1 MIFLLNCV
9 AVGFCLESRCL
20 GGLPNKLLK
29 GGFLGLYLSVNTP
42 MGVPLLLA
50 QALFAERSVSK
61 VTNIPINDHL
71 GHHDEKH
78 HDNHKLS
85 SFTISILTIII
96 TIASP
101 GTSAV
106 RRTLSIKVH
115 HYQQDHITSSIII
128 ITIIITIII
137 NIIVVTVSSPGTS
150 PLMVLRF
157 KGQRTEYVRLD

>member
-1 MIFLLNCV
+1 MIFFLNCV
-9 AVGFCLESRCL
+9 AVWFCLEPRCL
-20 GGLPNKLLK
+20 GGLTNKLLK
-29 GGFLGLYLSVNTP
+29 CGFLGLYLSVNTP

-71 GHHDEKH
+71 SHHDEKH

-101 GTSAV
+101 GTSAA
-106 RRTLSIKVH
+106 RKTLSIKVH
-115 HYQQDHITSSIII
+115 HYQQDHISS
-128 ITIIITIII
+128 
-137 NIIVVTVSSPGTS
+137 
-150 PLMVLRF
+150 
-157 KGQRTEYVRLD
+157 RLEICRDRRDRRSCKIFPSCVKFWGNNANSLGNYRVYYALNE